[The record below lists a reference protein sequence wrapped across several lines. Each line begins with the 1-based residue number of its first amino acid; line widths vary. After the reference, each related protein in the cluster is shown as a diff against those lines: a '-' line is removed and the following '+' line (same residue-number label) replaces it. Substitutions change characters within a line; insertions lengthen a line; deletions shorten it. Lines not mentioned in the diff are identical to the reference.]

1 MLKAF
6 ANIGRIPELRRKFL
20 VTLGFL
26 AICRVGVYIPL
37 PGVDTVKV
45 AEFMRQA
52 EGGAFG
58 KLMVLADI
66 FSGGAIAKGAIL
78 ALGIMPYI
86 SASIIFQVLM
96 PVVPALERI
105 AREGESGRKRIAQY
119 TRYATVI
126 LCIVQAMMMT
136 KLLNRPD
143 VDLIVGEY
151 WKFAVTATIA
161 MTAGTL
167 FLMWMGEQI
176 DEFGLGNGVSL
187 IIMMN
192 ILSRMPSAIRK
203 LASSVTMNL
212 GGEPDRPIGPERL
225 VFLVGLFVFMIVAV
239 VLVTQAQRRVPM
251 NHARRTREGFSHR
264 SYLPL
269 RVNMSGVIAII
280 FAQSVMMLPNFL
292 KDLNYVG
299 GFFNY
304 FVPWRFFY
312 VMLYMGL
319 IVFFSYFYT
328 AITFNPVE
336 KANEF
341 KQYGAFIPGIRPGRR
356 TAAYLERI
364 MNRITLAGAAFV
376 AIIAVAPQIMS
387 SNLKVDMIVASFFG
401 GTSLLITVGVAL
413 DLVQRIESYMMMQAY
428 EGFMK
433 GGRIRGRRG

>member
-1 MLKAF
+1 MFKAF
-6 ANIGRIPELRRKFL
+6 ANIGRIPELRRKFIF
-20 VTLGFL
+20 TLLLL
-26 AICRVGVYIPL
+26 ATCRIGVFIPL
-37 PGVDTVKV
+37 PGVDTLKI
-45 AEFMRQA
+45 AEFMRQVEA
-52 EGGAFG
+52 GALG

-66 FSGGAIAKGAIL
+66 FSGGAMNKGAIL

-126 LCIVQAMMMT
+126 LCIVQSLMMT
-136 KLLNRPD
+136 GLLRRN
-143 VDLIVGEY
+143 DLITGSY
-151 WKFAVTATIA
+151 WRFATTAAIA

-176 DEFGLGNGVSL
+176 DEFGLGNGTSL

-192 ILSRMPSAIRK
+192 ILSRMPSAMTK
-203 LASSVTMNL
+203 LASTVTMNL
-212 GGEPDRPIGPERL
+212 GGTQEKPIGPERL
-225 VFLVGLFVFMIVAV
+225 ALLMGLFVFMIVAV

-299 GFFNY
+299 PFFNY
-304 FVPWRFFY
+304 FVPWKFFY
-312 VMLYMGL
+312 VMLYMTL

-336 KANEF
+336 QANQF

-387 SNLKVDMIVASFFG
+387 SNLKVDPIVASFFG

>member
-1 MLKAF
+1 MFKAF
-6 ANIGRIPELRRKFL
+6 ANIGRIPELRRKFAI
-20 VTLGFL
+20 TLGLL
-26 AICRVGVYIPL
+26 AICRFGVYIPL
-37 PGVDTVKV
+37 PGVDTVKI

-52 EGGAFG
+52 EAGAFG
-58 KLMVLADI
+58 RLMVLADI
-66 FSGGAIAKGAIL
+66 FSGGAMNKGAIL

-105 AREGESGRKRIAQY
+105 AREGESGRKRISQY

-126 LCIVQAMMMT
+126 LCIVQSLMITGM
-136 KLLNRPD
+136 LQRN
-143 VDLIVGEY
+143 DLVAGTY
-151 WKFAVTATIA
+151 WRFAVTATIA

-192 ILSRMPSAIRK
+192 ILSRMPSAMRK

-212 GGEPDRPIGPERL
+212 GGEQGKPIGPERL
-225 VFLVGLFVFMIVAV
+225 ALLIGLFVFMIVAV

-292 KDLNYVG
+292 KELKYVG

-304 FVPWRFFY
+304 FVPWKFFY

-376 AIIAVAPQIMS
+376 AVIAVAPQIMS
-387 SNLKVDMIVASFFG
+387 SNLKVDAVVASFFG

>member
-1 MLKAF
+1 
-6 ANIGRIPELRRKFL
+6 
-20 VTLGFL
+20 
-26 AICRVGVYIPL
+26 
-37 PGVDTVKV
+37 
-45 AEFMRQA
+45 
-52 EGGAFG
+52 
-58 KLMVLADI
+58 
-66 FSGGAIAKGAIL
+66 
-78 ALGIMPYI
+78 
-86 SASIIFQVLM
+86 
-96 PVVPALERI
+96 
-105 AREGESGRKRIAQY
+105 
-119 TRYATVI
+119 
-126 LCIVQAMMMT
+126 
-136 KLLNRPD
+136 
-143 VDLIVGEY
+143 
-151 WKFAVTATIA
+151 
-161 MTAGTL
+161 
-167 FLMWMGEQI
+167 
-176 DEFGLGNGVSL
+176 
-187 IIMMN
+187 
-192 ILSRMPSAIRK
+192 
-203 LASSVTMNL
+203 MNL
-212 GGEPDRPIGPERL
+212 GGEPDKPIGPERL
-225 VFLVGLFVFMIVAV
+225 VFLLGLFVFMIVAV

-387 SNLKVDMIVASFFG
+387 SNLKVDAIVASFFG